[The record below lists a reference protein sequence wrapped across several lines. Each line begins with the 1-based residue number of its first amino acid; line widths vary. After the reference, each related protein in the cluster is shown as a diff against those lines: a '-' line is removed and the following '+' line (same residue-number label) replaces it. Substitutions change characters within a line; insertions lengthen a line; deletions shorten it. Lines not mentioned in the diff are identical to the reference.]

1 MFVNKHKFLSAK
13 TMSAMWLAV
22 LLSVSA
28 AASAKTPMV
37 ALPDFSVLAQQNSP
51 VVVNISTTKHVS
63 TVPQQ
68 FQGLPDEMLRRF
80 FGIPEGQQ
88 PGTQERQVTS
98 LGSGFIISSDGYIL
112 TNNHVVDGADNVVV
126 KLSDRKELKAKI
138 IGQDKRTDVAVLKV
152 DATGLPVAKIGS
164 SKDLKVGQWVLAIGE
179 PFGLDYTV
187 THGIVSAIGRALP
200 DDTYVPF
207 IQTDVPIN
215 PGNSGGPLFNMNGE
229 VVGINSQIYSNSG
242 GSMGLSFS
250 IPIDIA
256 MSVAEQLKEKGHVTR
271 GFLGVSVQDVSGDL
285 AKSFGLTIPKGALV
299 AEAVKGTPAE
309 KAGIQAGDIIL
320 AFNGQ
325 PINKSADL
333 PPIVGATPIGKKV
346 KVKILRAGDI
356 KYVTVVLKPLDKFG
370 GNAGGDNAVDIPSL
384 GARVEMVDPKVL
396 HKLNLPFG
404 VRLVHVENDGP
415 ADKAGLMKGDILVTV
430 NFHSVESVAALEKI
444 AKDVPK
450 DRAVPVRVVRGN
462 RSIFLPVQFG
472 K

>member
-1 MFVNKHKFLSAK
+1 MFTSKHKFLSAI
-13 TMSAMWLAV
+13 WLAV
-22 LLSVSA
+22 LLSFSA
-28 AASAKTPMV
+28 VASAQTPMV
-37 ALPDFSVLAQQNSP
+37 SLPDFSVLAAQNSP

-63 TVPQQ
+63 TVPKQ

-80 FGIPEGQQ
+80 FGIPEGQN
-88 PGTQERQVTS
+88 PGEQERQVTS

-112 TNNHVVDGADNVVV
+112 TNNHVVDGADDVVV

-138 IGQDKRTDVAVLKV
+138 IGQDKRTDVALLKV

-164 SKDLKVGQWVLAIGE
+164 SKNLKVGQWVLAIGE

-229 VVGINSQIYSNSG
+229 VVGINSQIYSSSG

-256 MSVAEQLKEKGHVTR
+256 MSVADQLKAQGHVTR

-285 AKSFGLTIPKGALV
+285 AKSFGLSVPKGALV

-309 KAGIQAGDIIL
+309 KAGILAGDIIL
-320 AFNGQ
+320 AFNGH

-333 PPIVGATPIGKKV
+333 PPVVGATPIGKKV
-346 KVKILRAGDI
+346 KVKLLRAGDV
-356 KYVTVVLKPLDKFG
+356 KYVSVKLRALDKFDG
-370 GNAGGDNAVDIPSL
+370 VTEGAAIHNAAL
-384 GARVEMVDPKVL
+384 GAQVKMVNPKVL

-404 VRLVHVENDGP
+404 IRLVHVDNDG
-415 ADKAGLMKGDILVTV
+415 AAAKAGLRNGDILVTV
-430 NFHSVESVAALEKI
+430 NFHSIESVKALEKI
-444 AKDVPK
+444 TKAVPK
-450 DRAVPVRVVRGN
+450 DRAVPVRIVRGS
-462 RSIFLPVQFG
+462 RSIFLPVKFD

>member
-1 MFVNKHKFLSAK
+1 MLKIQRQTF
-13 TMSAMWLAV
+13 MSAM
-22 LLSVSA
+22 LLTLLLGFA
-28 AASAKTPMV
+28 NLASAKTPMV
-37 ALPDFSVLAQQNSP
+37 ALPDFSVLAAQNSP

-63 TVPQQ
+63 AVPEQ
-68 FQGLPDEMLRRF
+68 FRGLPDEMLRRF
-80 FGIPEGQQ
+80 FGVPPGGGQ
-88 PGTQERQVTS
+88 PQERQVTS

-112 TNNHVVDGADNVVV
+112 TNNHVVDGADNVIV
-126 KLSDRKELKAKI
+126 KLSNRKELKAKI

-152 DATGLPVAKIGS
+152 DAKGLPVAKIGS
-164 SKDLKVGQWVLAIGE
+164 AKNLKVGQWVLAIGE

-256 MSVAEQLKEKGHVTR
+256 MSVADQLKAKGHVTR

-285 AKSFGLTIPKGALV
+285 AKSFGLSVPKGALV

-320 AFNGQ
+320 AFNGHA
-325 PINKSADL
+325 INKSADL

-356 KYVTVVLKPLDKFG
+356 KYVSVKLKALDKYSSAAEG
-370 GNAGGDNAVDIPSL
+370 SSIHNTSL
-384 GARVEMVDPKVL
+384 GAQVKMVDPKVL

-404 VRLVHVENDGP
+404 VRLTHVDEDG
-415 ADKAGLMKGDILVTV
+415 AASKAGLMKGDILVTI
-430 NFHSVESVAALEKI
+430 NFHSVESVQALDKI
-444 AKDVPK
+444 VEQVPK
-450 DRAVPVRVVRGN
+450 NKAVPVRVVRGN
-462 RSIFLPVQFG
+462 RSIFLPVTF